1 MELYRQVKDSW
12 LQDYYKEGGALQ
24 ANGLSSPLTYKRR
37 SPFVP
42 FALKNDTGLP
52 LQFTTFVTDTKH
64 LKGSRG
70 QSETTDRWDLVA
82 PGETV
87 PFSFTTH
94 SKFGFQF
101 YLS

>member
-12 LQDYYKEGGALQ
+12 LQDYYKEGGASQ
-24 ANGLSSPLTYKRR
+24 ANELSSPLAYKRR

-52 LQFTTFVTDTKH
+52 LRFSTFVTDTKH
-64 LKGSRG
+64 PMTARRLP
-70 QSETTDRWDLVA
+70 EVTDRWDLVA

-94 SKFGFQF
+94 SKYWFT
-101 YLS
+101 ST